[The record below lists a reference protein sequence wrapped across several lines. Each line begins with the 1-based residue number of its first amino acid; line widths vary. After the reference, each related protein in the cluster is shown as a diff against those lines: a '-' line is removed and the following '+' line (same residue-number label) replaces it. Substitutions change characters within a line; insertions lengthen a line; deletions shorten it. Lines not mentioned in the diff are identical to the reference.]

1 MNNTT
6 EKNTE
11 SNMTTLI
18 EDSEGIIDLLM
29 DNVAIVAILGLIL
42 AAIGVYGW
50 FYVPA
55 FKVMVMKLIKK
66 YDAEII
72 ELYEKHLTP
81 KMSENL
87 DAAAEKHVKDE
98 ILKQVVLS
106 AFDHTEDKA
115 QGTVKKLVRD
125 IAKGK

>member
-6 EKNTE
+6 ANNTG
-11 SNMTTLI
+11 SNMTALI

-81 KMSENL
+81 KKSLTQRPRNT
-87 DAAAEKHVKDE
+87 
-98 ILKQVVLS
+98 LK
-106 AFDHTEDKA
+106 TKY
-115 QGTVKKLVRD
+115 
-125 IAKGK
+125 